1 MPIHRSSGYFLVALL
16 TISASA
22 LIVDARKSGGAPPP
36 IAALE
41 RSAGEAPET
50 ANSDAFNPRSSI
62 LSVATDDFPVRSG
75 SDKVDLGDRLTI
87 KFFEHIDLLGQPN
100 RRASFG
106 LIEQSVLSGNYVVQ
120 QSGFVVLPVLG
131 AVEAADLSIGD
142 LEGELRKRY
151 QDAFKQNAKVSVAV
165 DERQPIYVLG
175 AGPRAGTYKFT
186 PGMTVLHALALVGG
200 GEDDRQQDVYLQSEL
215 VRQRER
221 NESGRRQL
229 MKTLAR
235 SIVLRAESEGR
246 IPEAPASFIKFAGTE
261 KASTLIKE
269 EQSVRDM
276 FTRIKRMELDAH
288 RTLIASTRQE
298 IGEINKNIAILNENL
313 AVKNERKRA
322 IASLRDQRLANTF
335 IENQVASELLDAT
348 EREHQARL
356 NLARAKHKLAEAEA
370 ALEKLTAE
378 HALEL
383 EKELATVTQSVADL
397 ETIVVSSEQFINEL
411 RLQSTRTALA
421 NRPVT
426 FEIVRQMRDGPTH
439 QKADEMTTLKPGD
452 LVRVSTVEPLQR

>member
-1 MPIHRSSGYFLVALL
+1 MPFNRSSGYFLVALL
-16 TISASA
+16 TICASA
-22 LIVDARKSGGAPPP
+22 LIVDARNSGLTPPVQ
-36 IAALE
+36 AALE
-41 RSAGEAPET
+41 QPADDPPNATDPSV
-50 ANSDAFNPRSSI
+50 FNPRSNI
-62 LSVATDDFPVRSG
+62 LSVATDDLLFRSG
-75 SDKVDLGDRLTI
+75 TDKVDLGDRLVI
-87 KFFEHIDLLGQPN
+87 KFFEHIDLLGQSN
-100 RRASFG
+100 RRASPG
-106 LIEQSVLSGNYVVQ
+106 LIEQSMLSGTYVVQ
-120 QSGFVVLPVLG
+120 QSGVVVLPVLG

-142 LEGELRKRY
+142 FEGELRKRY
-151 QDAFKQNAKVSVAV
+151 QEAFKQPAKVSVVV

-200 GEDDRQQDVYLQSEL
+200 PEDGRQQDVYLQSEL

-235 SIVLRAESEGR
+235 SIVLQAESEGR
-246 IPEAPASFIKFAGTE
+246 TPEAPASFVKFSGAA
-261 KASTLIKE
+261 KASELLKE

-288 RTLIASTRQE
+288 RALIASTRQE
-298 IGEINKNIAILNENL
+298 VGEIAKNIAILNENL
-313 AVKNERKRA
+313 AVKAERKRA
-322 IASLRDQRLANTF
+322 IATLRDQRLANTF

-356 NLARAKHKLAEAEA
+356 NLARAKHKLTEAEA

-383 EKELATVTQSVADL
+383 EKELAAVTQSVADL

-426 FEIVRQMRDGPTH
+426 FEIVRQMRDGPAR
-439 QKADEMTTLKPGD
+439 QAADEMTTLKPGD